1 MKEYIKKLIYKLLTK
16 SLISSNKQRDELE
29 LKLKLENIVP
39 DISHQYSVGK
49 IDMNNKYVVNK
60 IRGQHS
66 FQISLAL
73 KAFEL
78 LRINKI
84 GGAGNQDMDINIVDI
99 GDSSGTHL
107 LYLNKLLK
115 NNKLNTLSV
124 NLDPIAVEKIKNKGL
139 NALLCRAEELHL
151 SSEGFKTDIFLSY
164 EMLEHL
170 FNPIDFLHT
179 MAEKS
184 ECEYF
189 VVTVP
194 YVYKSRVALQFI
206 NNGSEGSFQAERVHV
221 FELSPDDWDTIFKFS
236 GWEIVHK
243 DKYTQYPSSF
253 PLNLTKYLW
262 RKFDFDGFYGVILKK
277 DSTYSKRY
285 LDW

>member
-84 GGAGNQDMDINIVDI
+84 GGGW
-99 GDSSGTHL
+99 
-107 LYLNKLLK
+107 
-115 NNKLNTLSV
+115 
-124 NLDPIAVEKIKNKGL
+124 
-139 NALLCRAEELHL
+139 
-151 SSEGFKTDIFLSY
+151 
-164 EMLEHL
+164 
-170 FNPIDFLHT
+170 
-179 MAEKS
+179 
-184 ECEYF
+184 
-189 VVTVP
+189 
-194 YVYKSRVALQFI
+194 KSR
-206 NNGSEGSFQAERVHV
+206 
-221 FELSPDDWDTIFKFS
+221 
-236 GWEIVHK
+236 
-243 DKYTQYPSSF
+243 
-253 PLNLTKYLW
+253 
-262 RKFDFDGFYGVILKK
+262 YG
-277 DSTYSKRY
+277 Y
-285 LDW
+285 